1 MATLLRPAAAC
12 QGAGLHTIKRHVHQ
26 ASACGA
32 PDLFEPPLHMT
43 TSSATIS
50 AATRHSILLLSF
62 ATFSSMAAQRICD
75 AMLPELS
82 RVFSVSLAQAAQVV
96 SVFAVVYGLAQLFY
110 GPLGDRLGKFRIVTF
125 ATLACSVGSIMAVF
139 AATLDLLVLAR
150 VLVALGAAAIIPLSM
165 AWVGDAVAHDHLQE
179 TLARVGLGT
188 TLGIVGGQL
197 VGGLLTDTL
206 GWRWAFGFMTLLF
219 GVVGSLLY
227 ADWRRQPAVP
237 VVAAS
242 APSLVR
248 PGFVAQALIIITG
261 SWSRIVLLVAFVE
274 GAAGF
279 GVLAIW
285 ASHLHQVLG
294 LSLAAAGAIVA
305 LFGLGGMLYM
315 AVARHL
321 IHRFG
326 QQGLAVLGVCL
337 VGLSALVLGFTP
349 YWLFTVPASLLAGFG
364 FFMFHNTMQVNATQ
378 MAPGA
383 RGTAVSLFASALFLG
398 QSVGV
403 LLAASLVDRIG
414 SGAVIA
420 LGGGVLTAAGLF
432 FAQALRRRGDLIR
445 LEKR

>member
-1 MATLLRPAAAC
+1 
-12 QGAGLHTIKRHVHQ
+12 
-26 ASACGA
+26 
-32 PDLFEPPLHMT
+32 MT
-43 TSSATIS
+43 TNSASIS

-82 RVFSVSLAQAAQVV
+82 RVFSVSLAQTAQVV
-96 SVFAVVYGLAQLFY
+96 SMFAVVYGLAQLFY
-110 GPLGDRLGKFRIVTF
+110 GPLGDCMGKFRIVTF
-125 ATLACSVGSIMAVF
+125 ATIACCVGSIMAVF
-139 AATLDLLVLAR
+139 AVSLDLLVLAR
-150 VLVALGAAAIIPLSM
+150 VMMALGAAAIIPLSM
-165 AWVGDAVAHDHLQE
+165 AWIGDAVAHDHIQE

-219 GVVGSLLY
+219 GIVGSLLY
-227 ADWRRQPAVP
+227 ADLRRQQAAP
-237 VVAAS
+237 VVVS
-242 APSLVR
+242 CTTLLVR

-261 SWSRIVLLVAFVE
+261 PWSRIVLLVAFVE

-285 ASHLHQVLG
+285 ASHLHRVLG
-294 LSLAAAGAIVA
+294 LSLSAAGAIVA
-305 LFGLGGMLYM
+305 LFGLGGMIYM
-315 AVARHL
+315 VVARHL
-321 IHRFG
+321 IRRLG
-326 QQGLAVLGVCL
+326 QRGLALLGVCI

-349 YWLFTVPASLLAGFG
+349 YWIFTIPASMLAGLG
-364 FFMFHNTMQVNATQ
+364 FFMFHNTMQTNATQ
-378 MAPGA
+378 MTPAA

-403 LLAASLVDRIG
+403 LLAASLVERIG

-420 LGGGVLTAAGLF
+420 LGGGVLTAIGLF
-432 FAQALRRRGDLIR
+432 FAQALRRRDYLMS
-445 LEKR
+445 LA

>member
-1 MATLLRPAAAC
+1 
-12 QGAGLHTIKRHVHQ
+12 
-26 ASACGA
+26 
-32 PDLFEPPLHMT
+32 MT
-43 TSSATIS
+43 TNSASIS

-96 SVFAVVYGLAQLFY
+96 SMFAVVYGLAQLFY
-110 GPLGDRLGKFRIVTF
+110 GPLGDRMGKFRIVTF
-125 ATLACSVGSIMAVF
+125 ATIACCVGSIMAVF
-139 AATLDLLVLAR
+139 AASLDLLVLAR
-150 VLVALGAAAIIPLSM
+150 VMMALGAAAIIPLSM
-165 AWVGDAVAHDHLQE
+165 AWIGDAVAHDHIQE

-219 GVVGSLLY
+219 GIVGSLLY
-227 ADWRRQPAVP
+227 ADLRRQQAAP
-237 VVAAS
+237 VVVS
-242 APSLVR
+242 NTPPLVR

-261 SWSRIVLLVAFVE
+261 PWSRIVLLVAFIE

-285 ASHLHQVLG
+285 ASHLHRVLG
-294 LSLAAAGAIVA
+294 LSLSAAGAIVA
-305 LFGLGGMLYM
+305 LFGLGGMIYM
-315 AVARHL
+315 VVARHL
-321 IHRFG
+321 IRRLG
-326 QQGLAVLGVCL
+326 QRGLALLGVCL

-349 YWLFTVPASLLAGFG
+349 YWIFTIPGSMLAGLG
-364 FFMFHNTMQVNATQ
+364 FFMFHNTMQTNATQ
-378 MAPGA
+378 MTPAA

-403 LLAASLVDRIG
+403 LLAASLVERIG

-420 LGGGVLTAAGLF
+420 LGGGVLTAVGLF
-432 FAQALRRRGDLIR
+432 FAQALRRRDYLMS
-445 LEKR
+445 LAKR